1 MSFFSNFKKIFRL
14 SGADDDL
21 KKKKNIHPCIKTDV
35 DPKQFWDIVGE
46 LGDGAF
52 GKVYKAQSKQTGDF
66 AALKKVEIKTEE
78 DLEDFT
84 VEIDILFE
92 CRHENVVA
100 LHEAY
105 FYDDYLWMF
114 IEFCGGGALDS
125 IMLDLEKPLTE
136 DQIRYVCHYMC
147 KSLVFL
153 HENNIIHRD
162 LKAGNVL
169 LTMDGDVKL
178 ADFGVSA
185 KNTKPNQCRDS
196 FIGTP
201 YWMAP
206 EVILCEA
213 IKDNP
218 YNYKA
223 DIWSLGITLIE
234 FAQIEPPNNDMHQMR
249 VLIKIQKSDPPTLD
263 YPSRWSPAFSHFI
276 SKCLIKDPAQRP
288 TAAELLEHPFIKA
301 FTDKKPILN
310 LLSEAKAEV
319 EETVLEMDDEDD
331 IKSIK
336 NIPEDSKSFDLDTV
350 SSLNIEDMEK
360 TDPGKDDFI
369 IDNDKENSAPDDT
382 SIPSPASFTSDK
394 DTKQSKTVSNDS
406 SSVSIPEP
414 SSKIPQ
420 ALSDTTERASNSP
433 DVPSEAPTPISESC
447 SSLSDTHE
455 NIAQKPTSLP
465 VSSSNNNT
473 MAEISVKKSLETTE
487 DLDRSSDEGLG
498 PSGDEKS
505 DASASPAKIVEDK
518 ILVPSGPADTVI
530 STTSPSDILIQQKEE
545 DSNKANIAY
554 QILEDIIDDV
564 IKSTTVQPSI
574 PAVVFDT
581 VCDVVEADRETNE
594 KDEVPGIFTYENV
607 VIDKPVSALEDDT
620 EVQEVKV
627 SILEDN
633 EDDVPCEPLTD
644 LNSVFT
650 INGQVI
656 PENHNEFVANGYVPG
671 TENGAYDANSMSV
684 ANTKPQPVQHTD
696 LDTFETKLDISNPD
710 DDSQL
715 KDSDTLTSL
724 SSYEKDEKKT
734 KDNAVLRYKQKQKM
748 ETKSHYRTIT
758 KTRKF
763 IKDGVMVTSTTSK
776 VIAMGEEN
784 KVKDDHFLRKQDLRE
799 MKRLQK
805 SENKQYQALI
815 VKSQV
820 AKEIQ
825 DKKFEMEMQGL
836 LKTYEQD
843 LEALTRQQKQ
853 QAEKVE
859 CNQAMESKTAAKK
872 IKIEQEKELKIF
884 KEQQR
889 QDMKLLKQEL
899 DLLPKDT
906 KKEALRKRKEE
917 KEIELADKE
926 RQFLENQR
934 ERMEKHMKQLTD
946 QHRQKIALLES
957 QYLQQKQQLLRAREA
972 ALWEMEKNQLHDK
985 HQQEKGQLKD
995 LFFLKRHQMLN
1006 RHVKEIEQ
1014 MKRSNGAKEEE
1025 VQHYQMLD
1033 KRRHPKVIKSQSKI
1047 RAQMFKQSL
1056 RLSTVG
1062 TPEEDRA
1069 KMKQFEE
1076 NEKKR
1081 MKSESARLEAKH
1093 KKQWEKLLLDNE
1105 TALKE
1110 LEQIQAE
1117 KRKMLMEHET
1127 QKIKELDDQYQNE
1140 LRKWKSE
1147 LIPRKQKLEEEFFH
1161 QKEDQEKFYG
1171 NTLGSGDGHSESS
1184 LSPGSLR
1191 KKDSS
1196 SVRHSTI
1203 I

>member
-1 MSFFSNFKKIFRL
+1 
-14 SGADDDL
+14 
-21 KKKKNIHPCIKTDV
+21 
-35 DPKQFWDIVGE
+35 
-46 LGDGAF
+46 
-52 GKVYKAQSKQTGDF
+52 
-66 AALKKVEIKTEE
+66 
-78 DLEDFT
+78 
-84 VEIDILFE
+84 
-92 CRHENVVA
+92 
-100 LHEAY
+100 
-105 FYDDYLWMF
+105 
-114 IEFCGGGALDS
+114 
-125 IMLDLEKPLTE
+125 
-136 DQIRYVCHYMC
+136 
-147 KSLVFL
+147 
-153 HENNIIHRD
+153 
-162 LKAGNVL
+162 
-169 LTMDGDVKL
+169 
-178 ADFGVSA
+178 
-185 KNTKPNQCRDS
+185 
-196 FIGTP
+196 
-201 YWMAP
+201 MAP

-288 TAAELLEHPFIKA
+288 TAAELLQHPFIKA
-301 FTDKKPILN
+301 FTNKKAILN

-319 EETVLEMDDEDD
+319 EETVLEMDDEED

-336 NIPEDSKSFDLDTV
+336 
-350 SSLNIEDMEK
+350 
-360 TDPGKDDFI
+360 
-369 IDNDKENSAPDDT
+369 
-382 SIPSPASFTSDK
+382 
-394 DTKQSKTVSNDS
+394 
-406 SSVSIPEP
+406 
-414 SSKIPQ
+414 
-420 ALSDTTERASNSP
+420 
-433 DVPSEAPTPISESC
+433 
-447 SSLSDTHE
+447 
-455 NIAQKPTSLP
+455 
-465 VSSSNNNT
+465 
-473 MAEISVKKSLETTE
+473 
-487 DLDRSSDEGLG
+487 
-498 PSGDEKS
+498 
-505 DASASPAKIVEDK
+505 SPAKIVEDK

-581 VCDVVEADRETNE
+581 VSDVVGEDREINDQ
-594 KDEVPGIFTYENV
+594 DEVPGDFPYEK
-607 VIDKPVSALEDDT
+607 ITSDEPISALDET

-633 EDDVPCEPLTD
+633 EDNVPCEPLTD

-671 TENGAYDANSMSV
+671 TENGTYDMNNVSV

-710 DDSQL
+710 DDERL

-724 SSYEKDEKKT
+724 SSFEKEEKKPT
-734 KDNAVLRYKQKQKM
+734 KDNAVLRYKQRQKT

-815 VKSQV
+815 VKAQV
-820 AKEIQ
+820 AKELQ

-843 LEALTRQQKQ
+843 LDGLTRQQKQ

-859 CNQAMESKTAAKK
+859 YNQGMESKTAAKK

-906 KKEALRKRKEE
+906 KKESLRKRKEE

-1014 MKRSNGAKEEE
+1014 MKRSNAAKEEE
-1025 VQHYQMLD
+1025 VQRYQILD

-1081 MKSESARLEAKH
+1081 MKSEFARLETKH
-1093 KKQWEKLLLDNE
+1093 KKQWDKLLLDNE

-1127 QKIKELDDQYQNE
+1127 QKIKELDDQYQNQ

-1171 NTLGSGDGHSESS
+1171 NTLLGSGDGNSESS

>member
-1 MSFFSNFKKIFRL
+1 
-14 SGADDDL
+14 
-21 KKKKNIHPCIKTDV
+21 
-35 DPKQFWDIVGE
+35 
-46 LGDGAF
+46 
-52 GKVYKAQSKQTGDF
+52 
-66 AALKKVEIKTEE
+66 
-78 DLEDFT
+78 
-84 VEIDILFE
+84 
-92 CRHENVVA
+92 
-100 LHEAY
+100 
-105 FYDDYLWMF
+105 
-114 IEFCGGGALDS
+114 
-125 IMLDLEKPLTE
+125 
-136 DQIRYVCHYMC
+136 
-147 KSLVFL
+147 
-153 HENNIIHRD
+153 
-162 LKAGNVL
+162 
-169 LTMDGDVKL
+169 
-178 ADFGVSA
+178 
-185 KNTKPNQCRDS
+185 
-196 FIGTP
+196 
-201 YWMAP
+201 MAP

-288 TAAELLEHPFIKA
+288 TAAELLQHPFIKA
-301 FTDKKPILN
+301 FTNKKAILN

-319 EETVLEMDDEDD
+319 EETVLEMDDEED

-336 NIPEDSKSFDLDTV
+336 
-350 SSLNIEDMEK
+350 
-360 TDPGKDDFI
+360 
-369 IDNDKENSAPDDT
+369 IDNDNKDIPAPDDSST
-382 SIPSPASFTSDK
+382 PSPASVTSDK

-420 ALSDTTERASNSP
+420 ALPDTTECASNSP
-433 DVPSEAPTPISESC
+433 EVPSEAPTPISESC

-465 VSSSNNNT
+465 VSSNDT
-473 MAEISVKKSLETTE
+473 MAEISVDKKSLETTE

-581 VCDVVEADRETNE
+581 VSDVVGEDREINDQ
-594 KDEVPGIFTYENV
+594 DEVPGDFPYEK
-607 VIDKPVSALEDDT
+607 ITSDEPISALDET

-633 EDDVPCEPLTD
+633 EDNVPCEPLTD

-671 TENGAYDANSMSV
+671 TENGTYDMNNVSV

-710 DDSQL
+710 DDERL

-724 SSYEKDEKKT
+724 SSFEKEEKKPT
-734 KDNAVLRYKQKQKM
+734 KDNAVLRYKQRQKT

-815 VKSQV
+815 VKAQV
-820 AKEIQ
+820 AKELQ

-843 LEALTRQQKQ
+843 LDGLTRQQKQ

-859 CNQAMESKTAAKK
+859 YNQGMESKTAAKK

-906 KKEALRKRKEE
+906 KKESLRKRKEE

-1014 MKRSNGAKEEE
+1014 MKRSNAAKEEE
-1025 VQHYQMLD
+1025 VQRYQILD

-1081 MKSESARLEAKH
+1081 MKSEFARLETKH
-1093 KKQWEKLLLDNE
+1093 KKQWDKLLLDNE

-1127 QKIKELDDQYQNE
+1127 QKIKELDDQYQNQ

-1171 NTLGSGDGHSESS
+1171 NTLLGSGDGNSESS